1 MAARAASRVPD
12 WITPM
17 LAKPDGGRLRAG
29 LEWAY
34 EYKLDGYRACMQ
46 IAADGTTVLTSR
58 NGIDFTQEFADLTGV
73 LAPAL
78 DGRPA
83 VLDGEIVVY
92 NDAGQIDFGL
102 LQERRGR
109 YQTHRSSPRRE
120 EPFDDVP
127 IRFLAFDLLQL
138 GRTSLLRQPYEERR
152 ELLAGLAMPDPYR
165 ISVVRQFTF
174 TELAADRRTP
184 KDLLDHV
191 SATGHEGLVA
201 KRLSAPYVPGK
212 RPDYWCK
219 HALIQ
224 TAEVII
230 CGWRPGQNRLSGS
243 LGGLLLGGYDPD
255 TGDLVYIGDVGT
267 GFSEAERARLL
278 ARLEELEQRK
288 HPFAVTPPREDTARA
303 HWVKPE
309 LVGEVVYRQFTRGAG
324 RLRHTAWR
332 GLRDDRTPS
341 EVRAPR
347 ARERVTAETAP
358 VPTASRTNAARKRS
372 SPASA
377 AKASAAPTPPIGKK
391 IPVQAGKRRLTLSNL
406 DKSLYPDGFTKGEV
420 INYYSRIADVLL
432 PYLARRP
439 VTFIR
444 FPDGVGGQQ
453 FFEKNVP
460 NGAPDWLP
468 TVRLP
473 STGSRSGRGDGEIE
487 YALLDELAALVWAA
501 NMAAL
506 ELHVPQWRVDA
517 DGRRLPPDLLVFDLD
532 PGPGTSIVHCCRV
545 AERLREVL
553 LDDGLTP
560 FAKTS
565 GSKGMQLYAAIDTDD
580 PSAPSAYAKKLA
592 QRLAREMPDSV
603 TAVMAKTQRAN
614 RVFIDW
620 SQNNPAKT
628 TVAPY
633 SLRGRDHPT
642 VSTPLTWD
650 EVETCRHAS
659 QLVFTADDVLD
670 RVDEHGDLLLNLPEK
685 RAPLP

>member
-1 MAARAASRVPD
+1 MAVRAASQVPG

-29 LEWAY
+29 PEWAY

-46 IAADGTTVLTSR
+46 IASDGTTMLTSR
-58 NGIDFTQEFADLTGV
+58 NGIDFTHEFADLAGI

-78 DGRPA
+78 DGRAA

-92 NDAGQIDFGL
+92 NEAGQIDFGF

-109 YQTHRSSPRRE
+109 YQTHRSSPRRD

-127 IRFLAFDLLQL
+127 VRFLAFDLLQL
-138 GRTSLLRQPYEERR
+138 GTKSLLRQPYEERR
-152 ELLAGLAMPDPYR
+152 GLLAGLGMPDPYR

-184 KDLLDHV
+184 QDLLDHV
-191 SATGHEGLVA
+191 AVTGHEGLVA
-201 KRLSAPYVPGK
+201 KLLRAPYAPGK

-224 TAEVII
+224 TTEVII

-243 LGGLLLGGYDPD
+243 LGGLLLGGHDAD

-278 ARLEELEQRK
+278 AQLEELEQRK
-288 HPFAVTPPREDTARA
+288 HPFATTPPREDTVRA

-332 GLRDDRTPS
+332 GLRDDRAPG
-341 EVRAPR
+341 EVLAPR
-347 ARERVTAETAP
+347 ARERVATETTP
-358 VPTASRTNAARKRS
+358 EPTRRTTAARKRS
-372 SPASA
+372 STASA
-377 AKASAAPTPPIGKK
+377 ATAPDAPPTLGKK

-406 DKSLYPDGFTKGEV
+406 DKPLYPDGFTKGEV

-432 PYLARRP
+432 PHLAGRP

-501 NMAAL
+501 NLAAL

-517 DGRRLPPDLLVFDLD
+517 DGHRLPPDLLVFDLD
-532 PGPGTSIVHCCRV
+532 PGPGTAIVHCARV
-545 AERLREVL
+545 AERLRDVL
-553 LDDGLTP
+553 CDDGLTP

-565 GSKGMQLYAAIDTDD
+565 GSKGMQLYAAIDTND
-580 PSAPSAYAKKLA
+580 PAAPSAYAKKLA
-592 QRLAREMPDSV
+592 QRLARETPDSV
-603 TAVMAKTQRAN
+603 TAVMAKNQRTN

-620 SQNNPAKT
+620 SQNNPSKT

-633 SLRGRDHPT
+633 SLRGREHPT
-642 VSTPLTWD
+642 VSTPLMWD
-650 EVETCRHAS
+650 EVEACRHTA
-659 QLVFTADDVLD
+659 QLVFTADDVLARIND
-670 RVDEHGDLLLNLPEK
+670 HGDLLDTLHEK
-685 RAPLP
+685 RVALP